1 VLIARGIL
9 SRTRTRKVFM
19 AAALLVP
26 AACLV
31 ACGRAASPDWA
42 VALMTAS
49 IGVSGLASTGFQ
61 ANYLEISATLSG
73 VIMSVG
79 NTIATLPGM
88 TSPVLTGMILDRYGC
103 SKQDPAACQGA
114 YQVVFYIAFG
124 VQAPPPPRPPSL
136 LLPLPVSLLCTHS
149 LPPEQATGALLFVA
163 LASSDRVLS

>member
-1 VLIARGIL
+1 VLIARGLL
-9 SRTRTRKVFM
+9 SRTRTRKAFM

-124 VQAPPPPRPPSL
+124 VQATPPPRPPSL

-149 LPPEQATGALLFVA
+149 LPP
-163 LASSDRVLS
+163 